1 MAVRSIRTLYVIM
14 IAAIV
19 VAAVAGFLAGQSYA
33 PGAAHQTLTLWR
45 TATQVFTQTYVITYQ
60 QPATT
65 PTQTPIATATQTP
78 APEQLLA
85 PIIEAARREGKLVIY
100 STVDR
105 PSAEPLLN
113 AFKAKY
119 PFIDLQYVELN
130 SVQLYNRYVSERG
143 AGAPTAD
150 VLWSSGA
157 DLQYLLIQNGSAQSY
172 RLTIYDRIPDAAK
185 YKDLAYI
192 PFFGLVAPIY
202 STQKVPK
209 DLAPKSYSD
218 ILKLLTERKDLFPP
232 RSLTTFNI
240 EGSAFALTF
249 TYYLYKGEPDL
260 VRNIFTAAGSIGVV
274 MYTATGPQIEMIKTG
289 QAVISTGLF
298 ANYAFREAV
307 NDPRVGVFIPTDIV
321 VLMPITMF
329 ITKEA
334 RNSNAAKLFMEF
346 VFSDEGQKALA
357 QTLNV
362 ITMGDNP
369 FYPQLSLKYIQANV
383 KKPMI
388 VRFGDGIID
397 ELLKPET
404 RSNFISMWKS
414 WLGIR

>member
-1 MAVRSIRTLYVIM
+1 MAIKSSRMLYVIM
-14 IAAIV
+14 IIAIV

-33 PGAAHQTLTLWR
+33 PGATQQTLTIWR
-45 TATQVFTQTYVITYQ
+45 TATQVFTQTYVTTIQ

-65 PTQTPIATATQTP
+65 PPQTPIATATQTP
-78 APEQLLA
+78 TPEQLLA
-85 PIIEAARREGKLVIY
+85 PIVEAARKEGKLIIY

-130 SVQLYNRYVSERG
+130 SVQLYNRYVSERA

-150 VLWSSGA
+150 ILWSSGA
-157 DLQYLLIQNGSAQSY
+157 DLQYLLIQNGSAQPY
-172 RLTIYDRIPDAAK
+172 RLTIYDRIPEAAK
-185 YKDLAYI
+185 YRDLVYI

-232 RSLTTFNI
+232 RSVATFNI

-260 VRNIFTAAGSIGVV
+260 IQKIFTAAGSIGVV
-274 MYTATGPQIEMIKTG
+274 MHTATGPQIEMIKTG
-289 QAVISTGLF
+289 QAVISTSLF

-334 RNSNAAKLFMEF
+334 RNPNAAKLFMEF

-357 QTLNV
+357 QTSNV
-362 ITMGDNP
+362 IVMGDNP

-383 KKPMI
+383 RKPMI

-397 ELLKPET
+397 ELLKPDV
-404 RSNFISMWKS
+404 RNSFISMWKK
-414 WLGIR
+414 WLGIG